1 MARSL
6 QPDDLQPD
14 DTPATPTPKEAQ
26 FLNMYLD
33 HGDVFRAAIDSGI
46 YKPKG
51 EVYRP
56 NAVTA
61 GSRVLEKF
69 KPEMRKMMEQKGLS
83 FIQLLTKLNDGLDA
97 ESSYLVGRGEDR
109 HVETYPDH
117 RSRSKYLEMGF
128 KLLGAFPSTPA
139 VVKISGDKDAAPI
152 AVQHFET
159 IKALPLEERKR
170 RLDEMIET
178 VKRTPLRIAR

>member
-14 DTPATPTPKEAQ
+14 DTPATPTPKEAK
-26 FLNMYLD
+26 FLNLYFD
-33 HGDVFRAAIDSGI
+33 HGDIAKAAVDSG
-46 YKPKG
+46 
-51 EVYRP
+51 VYRSKDEGYRT
-56 NAVTA
+56 NACRA

-69 KPEMRKMMEQKGLS
+69 KPEVKKMMEQKGLS
-83 FIQLLTKLNDGLDA
+83 FVQLLSKLNDGLNA
-97 ESSYLVGRGEDR
+97 ESSYLVGKGEDR

>member
-6 QPDDLQPD
+6 QPDVLQPD
-14 DTPATPTPKEAQ
+14 DTPATPTPKEAK

-33 HGDVFRAAIDSGI
+33 HGDVARAATDSGI
-46 YKPKG
+46 YKPRGKG
-51 EVYRP
+51 NRP
-56 NAVTA
+56 KAVAA

-69 KPEMRKMMEQKGLS
+69 KPEVRKMMEQKGLS
-83 FIQLLTKLNDGLDA
+83 FVQLLSKLNDGLNA
-97 ESSYLVGRGEDR
+97 ESPYLVGKGEDR
-109 HVETYPDH
+109 HVETHPDH

-139 VVKISGDKDAAPI
+139 VIKISGDTGAAPI

-178 VKRTPLRIAR
+178 VKRTPVRIAR